1 MLLRKGMPV
10 SGNFRNGGTY
20 YPGVISAANA
30 DGTFDVNYNDGDKE
44 KGVPM
49 ARLRVRGLKQQ
60 LPTAAGRQAAN
71 LMVTFM
77 TASIA
82 RNKKRH
88 MAATSNPQIRVAN
101 AHDLSQLCD
110 ILALDADEK
119 KLLVGVGLD
128 LETWRRLPR
137 SQIEQVC

>member
-1 MLLRKGMPV
+1 MRV
-10 SGNFRNGGTY
+10 SGNFHNEGTY
-20 YPGVISAANA
+20 YPGVISAVNA
-30 DGTFDVNYNDGDKE
+30 DGTFDINYDDGDKE

-49 ARLRVRGLKQQ
+49 ARLRARGQPSFQQQ

-82 RNKKRH
+82 RNKQRH
-88 MAATSNPQIRVAN
+88 MAAVSNPQIRVAN

-110 ILALDADEK
+110 ILALDANEK